1 MTEKIKKKSFFRS
14 CPDTEV
20 YDLLKGQ
27 CAQGSL
33 SADLFV
39 QFMHTLDPDTADR
52 IEEAEKTADRKR
64 ETLIY
69 YVENTF
75 ITPVSR
81 HYLFNL
87 SRVIDDLTDEI
98 KDLKDFI
105 QVFDYRP
112 TPKNIEMAEINRDSI
127 HILEESVGAWI
138 SSDDD
143 RFWKGMIRIKKNE
156 NKVKRLFWENIREIE
171 GEDSIRDII
180 SSREFCRDLNSL
192 ANKTGKVADRLG
204 DLKIK
209 SIK

>member
-87 SRVIDDLTDEI
+87 SRVIDDLTDE
-98 KDLKDFI
+98 
-105 QVFDYRP
+105 
-112 TPKNIEMAEINRDSI
+112 MAEINRESI
-127 HILEESVGAWI
+127 HILEESVVAWI